1 MSRSDSRI
9 LLIISDTSI
18 VRQTVGSH
26 LIFEPTLREVEHL
39 TEVFNEIHWYGFEAG
54 NSKSYLF
61 RGPKSEKII
70 IKTLPKAVGGNSF
83 LQKLLIL
90 PVAPLL
96 IIRVFNLICR
106 YQYIHTRGPSLP
118 AWIAI
123 VVGIMFKKKRFW
135 HKYAGSWNH
144 PSPPLAYSL
153 QRKLLKRSRHPVT
166 INGFWGDTNPL
177 ILSFENPCFSSAELR
192 EAMRQEKNF
201 NVEQYHVI
209 FVGRLEEAKGIFQVV
224 QAALMLGERF
234 NWYLVGEGKEYNNVL
249 NRVAGSSNIHVV
261 GALNREELNKLYSKS
276 HFIVL
281 PSASEGFP
289 KVISEACGY
298 GCIPVVSPVSS
309 IIQYISNEFG
319 FVLPNDSSEAIIQAF
334 EWLQTDSELEKKS
347 ALARSF
353 ASAFTYERYVDR
365 IRTEVFKLPQA

>member
-1 MSRSDSRI
+1 MK
-9 LLIISDTSI
+9 LVIISDTPM
-18 VRQTVGSH
+18 VAVTGGGNRV
-26 LIFEPTLREVEHL
+26 FEPTLREIEYL
-39 TEVFNEIHWYGFEAG
+39 AG
-54 NSKSYLF
+54 IF
-61 RGPKSEKII
+61 DKII
-70 IKTLPKAVGGNSF
+70 WFGYPSGKRESF
-83 LQKLLIL
+83 LYRAPNSTNIELRIFPYARGGSSIRDKLKIVPYL
-90 PVAPLL
+90 PAL
-96 IIRVFNLICR
+96 IINVIKILFQ
-106 YQYIHTRGPSLP
+106 YEYIHTRGPSIP
-118 AWIAI
+118 AFIAI
-123 VVGIMFKKKRFW
+123 LFSNFFLTKRFW

-144 PSPPLAYSL
+144 PSPPLAYRL
-153 QRKLLKRSRHPVT
+153 QRKLLKKSRHPVT

-224 QAALMLGERF
+224 QAALTLGKRF
-234 NWYLVGEGKEYNNVL
+234 NWYLVGEGKEYSNVL
-249 NRVAGSSNIHVV
+249 KRVEGNSNIHVL

-309 IIQYISNEFG
+309 IIQYITNEFG
-319 FVLPNDSSEAIIQAF
+319 FVLPNDSSEAIIKAF

-347 ALARSF
+347 VLARSF